1 MKENNKKE
9 KQPSN
14 NIFKDNNNDSVN
26 TYSKSKTDKLKKEL
40 EDNSNDKEN
49 NEEKNEETKEFLIEL
64 LIDNIINDNGRNN
77 FYFNNYESKNE
88 SLNKDENNYITN
100 EKELIKCKIPIIRD
114 SENKSENQFYI
125 KISDLIKILKDKGY
139 PLAGSG
145 IYIYISYYRN
155 YVFIND
161 EKNFLDSNMLEDK
174 KDIIRLKITNF
185 LDKKLIDDTPSKIM
199 NHFLCKSEDINE
211 DKTEKEEIKIK
222 QNDSHKRERKIGY
235 VIKKVSEWR
244 KLFNGYHDENGNYIK
259 YSLDEAST
267 KVGIPKKS
275 LDDYLTQM
283 RLGRKYKFDFNK
295 NKDEVVSVLRKFVKD
310 HEKNKG
316 IELNEDDE
324 N

>member
-161 EKNFLDSNMLEDK
+161 
-174 KDIIRLKITNF
+174 
-185 LDKKLIDDTPSKIM
+185 
-199 NHFLCKSEDINE
+199 
-211 DKTEKEEIKIK
+211 
-222 QNDSHKRERKIGY
+222 
-235 VIKKVSEWR
+235 
-244 KLFNGYHDENGNYIK
+244 
-259 YSLDEAST
+259 
-267 KVGIPKKS
+267 
-275 LDDYLTQM
+275 
-283 RLGRKYKFDFNK
+283 
-295 NKDEVVSVLRKFVKD
+295 
-310 HEKNKG
+310 
-316 IELNEDDE
+316 
-324 N
+324 

>member
-1 MKENNKKE
+1 MKKESNKKE
-9 KQPSN
+9 NSV
-14 NIFKDNNNDSVN
+14 NIIKDNNIDSVN
-26 TYSKSKTDKLKKEL
+26 SYSKSKTDKLKKEL
-40 EDNSNDKEN
+40 EDNNNDKET
-49 NEEKNEETKEFLIEL
+49 NEEKNEDTKEFLIEL
-64 LIDNIINDNGRNN
+64 LIDNIINDKGRNN
-77 FYFNNYESKNE
+77 FYFNNYDYKNE
-88 SLNKDENNYITN
+88 NIIKDENNYITN

-114 SENKSENQFYI
+114 SENKNENQFYI
-125 KISDLIKILKDKGY
+125 KISDLIKILKNKGY

-161 EKNFLDSNMLEDK
+161 EKNLLDSNMLEDK
-174 KDIIRLKITNF
+174 KEIIRLKITNF
-185 LDKKLIDDTPSKIM
+185 IDKKLLEDTPSMLMK
-199 NHFLCKSEDINE
+199 HFLGKTEDIN
-211 DKTEKEEIKIK
+211 DDGIEKEEIKIK
-222 QNDSHKRERKIGY
+222 QNDSHKRERKLGY

-244 KLFNGYHDENGNYIK
+244 KLFNGCHDENGNYIK

-316 IELNEDDE
+316 IELDEDNE